1 MKLKYKAIL
10 YETPEQTE
18 YLFVSNMKQRELNNP
33 KPIDSVLLDTKC
45 YSTADKYFFN
55 KRGWNRNL
63 ANYHIE
69 IEQEPRMIEA

>member
-33 KPIDSVLLDTKC
+33 KPVDSVLLDTKC

-55 KRGWNRNL
+55 KLGYIRGDK
-63 ANYHIE
+63 YHVE
-69 IEQEPRMIEA
+69 IEEEPRMIEA

>member
-10 YETPEQTE
+10 YETRTAVDFLYLPEH
-18 YLFVSNMKQRELNNP
+18 KRRELNQP
-33 KPIDSVLLDTKC
+33 RPIDSVLLDTKC

-55 KRGWNRNL
+55 KLGYIKGDK
-63 ANYHIE
+63 YHIE

>member
-33 KPIDSVLLDTKC
+33 KPVDSVLLDKKC

-55 KRGWNRNL
+55 KRGWTRDDR
-63 ANYHIE
+63 YHIE
-69 IEQEPRMIEA
+69 IEEEPRMIEA